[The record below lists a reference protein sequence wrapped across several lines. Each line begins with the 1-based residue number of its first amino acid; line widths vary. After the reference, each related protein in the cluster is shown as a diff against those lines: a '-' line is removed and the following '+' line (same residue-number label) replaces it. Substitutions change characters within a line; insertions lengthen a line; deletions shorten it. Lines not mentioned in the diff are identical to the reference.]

1 MKFEGTKNYIATED
15 LKVAVNA
22 AITLER
28 PIIVK
33 GEPGT
38 GKTMLAHEV
47 AEAIGCEIITWH
59 IKSTTKAQQGLYEYD
74 AVTRLRD
81 SQLGDEKVKDIKN
94 YISKGKL
101 WNAFE
106 SKKRPVLLIDEIDK
120 ADIEFP
126 NDLLLELDKMEFFV
140 YETGETIKATNRP
153 IVIITSNNE
162 KE

>member
-1 MKFEGTKNYIATED
+1 MKFEGTKSYIATED

-47 AEAIGCEIITWH
+47 AEALGSKIITWH

-74 AVTRLRD
+74 AVSRLRD
-81 SQLGDEKVKDIKN
+81 SQLGDKKVNDISISLFILSLLGYISALVYTLGDIGFNIILVTN
-94 YISKGKL
+94 YIFGALCSL
-101 WNAFE
+101 
-106 SKKRPVLLIDEIDK
+106 V
-120 ADIEFP
+120 
-126 NDLLLELDKMEFFV
+126 M
-140 YETGETIKATNRP
+140 
-153 IVIITSNNE
+153 IITYLCYRD
-162 KE
+162 K